1 MSLFITRIF
10 SVILLLNFTSALFGA
25 SLTGRVFVKNT
36 DGNVFV
42 VPSAIEIGE
51 AISLKIGGNNLESAK
66 VRFSQ
71 PHNGNEIIYAVFT
84 NLPHSMG
91 MIALVMRGLTTENG
105 GMNGDFY
112 VKQFKTAPTS
122 ADLDL
127 LLDRVQANQTQDL
140 VYESAFSFSSD
151 EAISNGIEKVLLG
164 RTRGRLVYARMVYA
178 AENPSQ
184 LIGCWTNAGVGRNAE
199 YYQGSCP
206 VKGARY
212 WELSANGQVM
222 TAAGFERGIPY
233 SWSRAGQLQSLLI
246 GAERTR
252 AFNDAYLQYARPNF
266 YGWGFFYLF
275 PWQIVL

>member
-1 MSLFITRIF
+1 MNCFFKRIF
-10 SVILLLNFTSALFGA
+10 PVILIMNFTSALFAA
-25 SLTGRVFVKNT
+25 SLSGRVFVKNT
-36 DGNVFV
+36 DGNVFA
-42 VPSAIEIGE
+42 VPSSMEVGE
-51 AISLKIGGNNLESAK
+51 AISLKIGGVSLDGVK
-66 VRFSQ
+66 VRFTQ
-71 PHNGNEIIYAVFT
+71 PHNGSEITYAVFT

-112 VKQFKTAPTS
+112 VKRYTSAPTS

-140 VYESAFSFSSD
+140 VYESAFSFSAD
-151 EAISNGIEKVLLG
+151 EAISSSIEKVLIG
-164 RTRGRLVYARMVYA
+164 RTRGRVVYARMVYA

-184 LIGCWTNAGVGRNAE
+184 LLGCWTNAGVGRNAE

-206 VKGARY
+206 TKGARY
-212 WELSANGQVM
+212 WESSANGQVM
-222 TAAGFERGIPY
+222 TAAGFERGVPY
-233 SWSRAGQLQSLLI
+233 SWTRSGQLESLLI

-252 AFNDAYLQYARPNF
+252 AFNESYLQYTRPNF

-275 PWQIVL
+275 PWQIIL